1 MLKKK
6 TSNRITVK
14 SQIKFE
20 QKIKNHQYLNSK
32 TMTIKQFSKYYMGLC
47 VSIML
52 FITSTINAQNF
63 GIIPLGSIINVHG
76 TSNVH
81 DWDMKPTKITGDLG
95 LNSSKQINA
104 LLIKL
109 DVKSLKSGNGI
120 MDGKT
125 YDAFEYKKN
134 PNITFQLTEASQVKL
149 IDSDA
154 EITLTGNLTMAGQ
167 TKKISI
173 KTIGKITKTGDYQLK
188 GSVPLKMTDYG
199 MKPPTAM
206 FGTMKTG
213 DAVTVKF
220 DVTFKG

>member
-1 MLKKK
+1 MFK
-6 TSNRITVK
+6 N
-14 SQIKFE
+14 QI
-20 QKIKNHQYLNSK
+20 
-32 TMTIKQFSKYYMGLC
+32 SKY
-47 VSIML
+47 SIVLLISAL
-52 FITSTINAQNF
+52 FSIPNLANAQYSPN
-63 GIIPLGSIINVHG
+63 ILPSSSINVHG

-95 LNSSKQINA
+95 LSSTKQISS
-104 LLIKL
+104 LTIKIE
-109 DVKSLKSGNGI
+109 VKSLKSGNGI

-125 YDAFEYKKN
+125 YDAFDYKKN
-134 PNITFQLTEASQVKL
+134 PYIIFQLTDASQVKL
-149 IDSDA
+149 SETDQ
-154 EITLTGNLTMAGQ
+154 EITLTGNLTIAGQ

-173 KTIGKITKTGDYQLK
+173 KSVCKITKTGDYELK
-188 GSVPLKMTDYG
+188 GSAPLKMTEYG